1 MPSLKL
7 LFLSFGL
14 AEAAKH
20 RVNVGKG
27 GLKFS
32 PNSTTA
38 AVGDT
43 VEFKF
48 HPEQH
53 SVVKGVFDKPCQ
65 AATTDGF
72 FSGSI
77 NATKG
82 AAVSSSL
89 PSFELSV
96 TWTSSTQY

>member
-1 MPSLKL
+1 MPSLQ
-7 LFLSFGL
+7 LFFLALGL
-14 AEAAKH
+14 AEATKH
-20 RVNVGKG
+20 RINVGKG

-77 NATKG
+77 TATK
-82 AAVSSSL
+82 AAVSSNL
-89 PSFELSV
+89 TQTLG
-96 TWTSSTQY
+96 TQY